1 MHQNAFY
8 ALLCIFDVSIA
19 LVHMSEL
26 MLANMSND
34 DIERVVL
41 YSVSSLIAFGLV
53 VTTATSLAIVFCCFR
68 QGEIFA
74 SNKGEICFLP
84 PLPSLNPSESYISIS
99 TILPL
104 LPSLIFSLLPLTVF
118 PCSRYMCCTAPAN
131 TSPKQPEVNYCTY
144 PLLTQSANLHH
155 PACDMPHALLQSTTS
170 PRQW

>member
-1 MHQNAFY
+1 MVHSVSNNVLMHQNAFY

-74 SNKGEICFLP
+74 SNKGEICFLS
-84 PLPSLNPSESYISIS
+84 PLSPFSQSI
-99 TILPL
+99 
-104 LPSLIFSLLPLTVF
+104 
-118 PCSRYMCCTAPAN
+118 
-131 TSPKQPEVNYCTY
+131 
-144 PLLTQSANLHH
+144 
-155 PACDMPHALLQSTTS
+155 
-170 PRQW
+170 